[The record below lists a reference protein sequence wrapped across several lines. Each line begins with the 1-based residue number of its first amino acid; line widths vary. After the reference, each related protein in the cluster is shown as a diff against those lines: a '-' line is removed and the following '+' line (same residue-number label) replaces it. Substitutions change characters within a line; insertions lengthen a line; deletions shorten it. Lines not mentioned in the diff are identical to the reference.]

1 MYTCLSQAHYTTQSS
16 HTEQLE
22 KEVQSLQD
30 TRIHLSQQL
39 ADARQ
44 KLHNAVS
51 VDTERAEKCEDTL
64 RGTMEELRAAKD
76 RENKV
81 RERDE
86 IFIKYFPPLMLVN
99 AIQD

>member
-1 MYTCLSQAHYTTQSS
+1 MYTCTCTTPSQAHYTTQSS

-22 KEVQSLQD
+22 REVQSLQE
-30 TRIHLSQQL
+30 TRVHLSQQL

-51 VDTERAEKCEDTL
+51 VDTERADKCEDTL
-64 RGTMEELRAAKD
+64 RGAMEELKTAKD

-81 RERDE
+81 RELE
-86 IFIKYFPPLMLVN
+86 KEY
-99 AIQD
+99 